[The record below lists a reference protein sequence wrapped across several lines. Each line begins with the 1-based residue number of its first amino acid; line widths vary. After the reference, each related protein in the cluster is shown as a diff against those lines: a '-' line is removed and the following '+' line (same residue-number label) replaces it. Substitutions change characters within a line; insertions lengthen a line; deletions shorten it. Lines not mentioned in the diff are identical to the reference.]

1 MSTLSNENYAILTH
15 FWLIMFDR
23 SLTPYVGNYKDA
35 QIAEIMVILEF
46 RIRSGWF
53 GSLRDESGR
62 IDLDREVAY
71 PEH

>member
-15 FWLIMFDR
+15 FWLITLDR

-46 RIRSGWF
+46 RIRSG
-53 GSLRDESGR
+53 
-62 IDLDREVAY
+62 
-71 PEH
+71 